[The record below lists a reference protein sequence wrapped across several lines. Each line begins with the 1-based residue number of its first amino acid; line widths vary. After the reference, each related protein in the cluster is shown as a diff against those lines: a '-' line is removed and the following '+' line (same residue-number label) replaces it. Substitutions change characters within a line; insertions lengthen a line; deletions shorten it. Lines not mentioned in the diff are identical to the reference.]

1 MRNRVLKYF
10 MLCIVM
16 MATLA
21 CRHDDNMLGDDAV
34 QGTAMI
40 LSVSTTQSST
50 RGVEDLNDDG
60 TVSDLEAIAQG
71 RKMYRLGVFLL
82 ENNVVVASTVLE
94 QGDDRFFNDNT
105 AASVKLV
112 NLDYSKTYQLYA
124 VANYGDYDSVEGNVG
139 NITAG
144 NITGSHKVT
153 ASSDN
158 ICDVAKPCPL
168 SLKREV
174 KLEPGVNNISGE
186 LKRTYAR
193 LRINV
198 RNQSDVKDLTITGL
212 QFPAKFTQSSADLF
226 TEGGN
231 ANVSPV
237 VTSQDAITPFTQNLV
252 IPMIAASGAT
262 SEKTI
267 FDAYLLES
275 TGGDYKYTLNL
286 KYAGDESTEYTV
298 SSTVINKRENIT
310 DGKMYVLYNSTSGRY
325 LYADATNKIVG
336 TGPTHTNNGVL
347 DNRFVWKLK
356 KVYNNQYVVES
367 MSSGYVMKSS
377 AVTSSKIEL
386 TEKDGETNDTDYF
399 TASNTGSGNNAYI
412 RFASTSGNYYMA
424 VSNNV
429 ACGHESNR
437 NTNQRNF
444 RLYEVTGT
452 STSTSI
458 THSETI
464 PIKILDNTGHTS
476 PIDAIRRNDFIDV
489 LVNVSYNDKTGEVQF
504 EVSNWNEVDGDVTFD

>member
-1 MRNRVLKYF
+1 MRNRVTIYM
-10 MLCIVM
+10 MLCIVLLVTM
-16 MATLA
+16 SCHQVECEST
-21 CRHDDNMLGDDAV
+21 DE
-34 QGTAMI
+34 GTCLT
-40 LSVSTTQSST
+40 LSVRTSLAVS

-60 TVSDLEAIAQG
+60 TVSDLESFVDG
-71 RKMYRLGVFLL
+71 RKMYRLGVFLV
-82 ENNVVVASTVLE
+82 ENGTTVASTVLE
-94 QGDDRFFNDNT
+94 DGDERFSANNT
-105 AASVKLV
+105 AAMVKFE

-124 VANYGDYDSVEGNVG
+124 IANYGNNGSIQGNVSDITAD
-139 NITAG
+139 NITA
-144 NITGSHKVT
+144 SHRVT
-153 ASSDN
+153 ASTGN
-158 ICDVAKPCPL
+158 MCDAQKPCPL
-168 SLKREV
+168 ALKKEL
-174 KLEPGVNNISGE
+174 KLNPGVNNISGQ
-186 LKRTYAR
+186 LTRTNAR
-193 LRINV
+193 LRISV
-198 RNQSDVKDLTITGL
+198 RNQSDTKDLTISKL
-212 QFPAKFTQSSADLF
+212 EFPTKFTQPSVEVFNGGGTASVSPQATASSAI
-226 TEGGN
+226 
-231 ANVSPV
+231 
-237 VTSQDAITPFTQNLV
+237 TSYAQGMV
-252 IPMIAASGAT
+252 IPRINDSPSAN
-262 SEKTI
+262 EKTI
-267 FDAYLLES
+267 YDAYVLES

-386 TEKDGETNDTDYF
+386 TEKDGETDDTDYF
-399 TASNTGSGNNAYI
+399 TASNTRNGNNAYI
-412 RFASTSGNYYMA
+412 RFYSTSGNYYMA

-429 ACGHESNR
+429 ACGHDSYR